1 MPLLPDDA
9 ALAELESLLEELEV
23 EALEVEVLDELLE
36 SLWAQAGRLKL
47 IEIAVMV
54 NAAKAKAGMLTVRPI
69 NLLFICNWSY
79 VL

>member
-1 MPLLPDDA
+1 
-9 ALAELESLLEELEV
+9 LEV
-23 EALEVEVLDELLE
+23 ELVAELLE

-47 IEIAVMV
+47 IEIAVMASAV
-54 NAAKAKAGMLTVRPI
+54 KATTGMLTARLI

>member
-1 MPLLPDDA
+1 MS
-9 ALAELESLLEELEV
+9 ELESLVDELEV
-23 EALEVEVLDELLE
+23 ELVDELLE

-47 IEIAVMV
+47 IEIAVMASAV
-54 NAAKAKAGMLTVRPI
+54 KATTGMLTARLI

>member
-1 MPLLPDDA
+1 MSA
-9 ALAELESLLEELEV
+9 LESLLDELEV
-23 EALEVEVLDELLE
+23 EAVDELLE

-47 IEIAVMV
+47 IEIAVIANV
-54 NAAKAKAGMLTVRPI
+54 AKATAGMRSARPI

>member
-1 MPLLPDDA
+1 LSA
-9 ALAELESLLEELEV
+9 LESLLDELEV
-23 EALEVEVLDELLE
+23 EALEVELLDELLE

-47 IEIAVMV
+47 IEIAVMA
-54 NAAKAKAGMLTVRPI
+54 NAAKATVGILSARPI

>member
-1 MPLLPDDA
+1 LSALEALLG
-9 ALAELESLLEELEV
+9 ELEV
-23 EALEVEVLDELLE
+23 EVVDELLE

-47 IEIAVMV
+47 IEIAVMANV
-54 NAAKAKAGMLTVRPI
+54 AKATAGMRSACPI